1 MSLQESAGRRYS
13 KPSFARVENKL
24 RFSFSEEEEEEEEE
38 KEQKEQ
44 GEEQGEE

>member
-13 KPSFARVENKL
+13 KPSFARVENEL
-24 RFSFSEEEEEEEEE
+24 RLFSEEEEEEE